1 MKAKRVF
8 LATALAATFGLAQT
22 ALADT
27 IRHDGLA
34 FGSAGAFTLNDATPA
49 ALGPKTVSA
58 GALSNTNMTGP
69 TYPAGTSFMAWCLN
83 AFTPLL
89 NTTDYTLQSGAS
101 FYSGASAYIA
111 TDLMR
116 LASYVFDNTTT
127 AFSNAGFA
135 GGASSTVQSSAFQ
148 LAAWEIINDSG
159 GTGTYNITSGDFNV
173 SSGDAGT
180 LALSNNWLSVVNS
193 GSYAISQDLGVWVQ
207 DCASG
212 NCTQDL
218 GVFTSMIPEPETY
231 AMLLAG
237 LGLMG
242 FVARRRKQK

>member
-1 MKAKRVF
+1 MTAKRVL
-8 LATALAATFGLAQT
+8 LAAAVAATFGLAQT
-22 ALADT
+22 AMADT

-34 FGSAGAFTLNDATPA
+34 FGSAGAFTLNDSTPT
-49 ALGPKTVSA
+49 ALGPLTGSA
-58 GALSNTNMTGP
+58 GAMNNTNLSGP
-69 TYPAGTSFMAWCLN
+69 TYPAGTSFMAWCLD

-89 NTTDYTLQSGAS
+89 NTTDYTLQSGGS

-111 TDLMR
+111 TDLTR
-116 LASYVFDNTTT
+116 LASYVFDNTTP

-135 GGASSTVQSSAFQ
+135 GGANATIQSSAFQ
-148 LAAWEIINDSG
+148 LAVWEIVNDSG
-159 GTGTYNITSGDFNV
+159 GTGSYNITSGDFNV

-207 DCASG
+207 NCSGG